1 MRILFINDMYTVG
14 GATMALKEL
23 LLRLKADGHEP
34 IVCTSVHDSFN
45 DFLDAN
51 GIQNLPDGHISVMD
65 VTRRLLRH
73 SSLYFHYRKRQYQAA
88 MQHAL
93 ELIPQ
98 RIDMHSI
105 DLIHTNSIRNDEGCF
120 LSQKYRIPH
129 VMHIREFGAE
139 DFACSVFA
147 PDYYASLNGRCDVL
161 LAVSEAVRR
170 SSIRKGVLPEKVQT
184 LYDGVVFDGFSVKEQ
199 NTLTEGKLRVVIV
212 GGVCETKGQHIAVQA
227 LGALPEE
234 IRRHV
239 TLDIIGWEG
248 RIYRSLLDCMIHV
261 LHLEQ
266 QVRFLGTRD
275 DIGQLLAGYNIG
287 LMCSKSE
294 GFGRVTAEYM
304 YAGLGVIAA
313 DTGASPELVC
323 NGKTG
328 LMYHR
333 DDPKSLADRITQL
346 YRDPALRSR
355 LSRNAHRAAERR
367 FSAEINYQK
376 TLEVYRKV
384 LAGAV

>member
-1 MRILFINDMYTVG
+1 MLF
-14 GATMALKEL
+14 
-23 LLRLKADGHEP
+23 
-34 IVCTSVHDSFN
+34 
-45 DFLDAN
+45 
-51 GIQNLPDGHISVMD
+51 
-65 VTRRLLRH
+65 
-73 SSLYFHYRKRQYQAA
+73 
-88 MQHAL
+88 
-93 ELIPQ
+93 
-98 RIDMHSI
+98 
-105 DLIHTNSIRNDEGCF
+105 
-120 LSQKYRIPH
+120 
-129 VMHIREFGAE
+129 
-139 DFACSVFA
+139 
-147 PDYYASLNGRCDVL
+147 
-161 LAVSEAVRR
+161 R
-170 SSIRKGVLPEKVQT
+170 SPE
-184 LYDGVVFDGFSVKEQ
+184 
-199 NTLTEGKLRVVIV
+199 
-212 GGVCETKGQHIAVQA
+212 CQHIAVQA

-234 IRRHV
+234 IRRYV
-239 TLDIIGWEG
+239 TLDIIGWDDPV
-248 RIYRSLLDCMIHV
+248 YRAKLERMIHA

-328 LMYHR
+328 LIYRR

-346 YRDPALRSR
+346 YRDPALLGR
-355 LSRNAHRAAERR
+355 LSRNAHRAAKRR
-367 FSAEINYQK
+367 FYAEINYQK